1 MRKRLSLP
9 QHSPLTSL
17 VAMILA
23 TIFLAGCGFGGQ
35 RREVIN
41 YTSYTFCK
49 VEERPNLSIYAPWQ
63 KKTRRIELPPNGS
76 ITIRDRGK
84 DYILS
89 VWSCDGRYMISNYN
103 HRPEPGEPWYLGE
116 SDVWDSQR
124 EHIPKPKPTR
134 TPAVVTIK
142 NGTEKDIRSIELSL
156 RKKPYKFSLSI
167 LDDILQDGAQIV
179 LYEPQDIKYST
190 NVLKITFCDGN
201 EYITQ
206 QVTFS
211 DIITI
216 TLRGEEQDT
225 RDLLVEREKAK

>member
-1 MRKRLSLP
+1 MKK
-9 QHSPLTSL
+9 QG
-17 VAMILA
+17 MLA
-23 TIFLAGCGFGGQ
+23 IIFTLAIMLLAGCGLAGQ
-35 RREVIN
+35 RLEVIN
-41 YTSYTFCK
+41 DTSYTFCK
-49 VEERPNLSIYAPWQ
+49 VEQTPNLSVYAPWQ
-63 KKTRRIELPPNGS
+63 KRTKH
-76 ITIRDRGK
+76 IRLRPGEKISLSGGDK
-84 DYILS
+84 KHILYLET
-89 VWSCDGRYMISNYN
+89 CDGHYGVSNYD
-103 HRPEPGEPWYLGE
+103 RWPDPGEPWIIDEGIL
-116 SDVWDSQR
+116 WDR
-124 EHIPKPKPTR
+124 TKKYVPKPKPTR

-142 NGTEKDIRSIELSL
+142 NGTEKDICSIELSL
-156 RKKPYKFSLSI
+156 RKKPYKFSPSI